1 MGSICIGFLGAH
13 TKDGYAERRIDGKVT
28 LLHRWT
34 WEQAHGPIPKGMVI
48 MHTCDNPGC
57 IRLDHLRLGT
67 QAENLADMAAK
78 GRARN
83 APMLRDHCKHGHP
96 YTPENTYHPPKRPTH
111 RHCRA
116 CQRGGQ

>member
-34 WEQAHGPIPKGMVI
+34 WEQAHGPIPAGMEV
-48 MHTCDNPGC
+48 MHSCDNPGC
-57 IRLDHLRLGT
+57 IRLGHLSLGT
-67 QAENLADMAAK
+67 HADNMRDMVAK
-78 GRARN
+78 GRAN
-83 APMLRDHCKHGHP
+83 TFHADKTHCKHGHEF
-96 YTPENTYHPPKRPTH
+96 TPENTYRPPKRPTH
-111 RHCRA
+111 RHCRT